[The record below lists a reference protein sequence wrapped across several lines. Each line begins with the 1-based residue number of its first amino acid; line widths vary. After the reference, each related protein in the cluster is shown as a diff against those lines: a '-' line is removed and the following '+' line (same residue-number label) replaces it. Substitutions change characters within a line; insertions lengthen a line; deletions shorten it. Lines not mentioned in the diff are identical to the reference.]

1 MPSARILLK
10 FTTALPKSFLF
21 RQALYFGINS
31 SLLDKKSKP
40 EIFQLS
46 EDKLKSTGLTGKYIA
61 VYFFIKNGSIYL
73 LPSHIL
79 KVSEEKKVEPKNIRS
94 YTTIIHYFKTNPN
107 YSQYLLK
114 SKTETS
120 DVFAK
125 KEIEYIEQSK
135 TGPIRVISSYKMS
148 YDPTLDKSVVDLE
161 NFNYEESEIDSAS
174 DTEDIKSENSESVAE
189 PFQDGNESL
198 YDFQTLQI
206 SNNNK
211 KSILKT
217 SNNLTIKDLKNHINV
232 YDEKRI
238 SIDSWIDSSVYIAEL
253 ANCRDEKLIIA
264 TLLSKLP
271 EDTLGTVRAELAVKY
286 PKGENLNLNE
296 FRSLLIKICEQSQ
309 NEMAR
314 SLEEMKYDPIKYKT
328 FKEFYLRLLQKV
340 TALHPKLK
348 SKPDELKIITS
359 QYFKRKMPIS
369 VRQNLNFEL
378 SELQNFEL
386 VELAQ
391 RIYNASQRVQSNN
404 FRANTRYI
412 KNSKPFNGI
421 RNFRQNRPNFTQKQR
436 VVNRYQPKPFI
447 NKTKFTGN
455 CHFCSKYGHKKSD
468 CFAFQNRSR
477 GNGFKKFQ

>member
-148 YDPTLDKSVVDLE
+148 YDPTLDKSV
-161 NFNYEESEIDSAS
+161 S
-174 DTEDIKSENSESVAE
+174 
-189 PFQDGNESL
+189 
-198 YDFQTLQI
+198 
-206 SNNNK
+206 
-211 KSILKT
+211 
-217 SNNLTIKDLKNHINV
+217 
-232 YDEKRI
+232 
-238 SIDSWIDSSVYIAEL
+238 
-253 ANCRDEKLIIA
+253 
-264 TLLSKLP
+264 
-271 EDTLGTVRAELAVKY
+271 
-286 PKGENLNLNE
+286 
-296 FRSLLIKICEQSQ
+296 
-309 NEMAR
+309 
-314 SLEEMKYDPIKYKT
+314 
-328 FKEFYLRLLQKV
+328 
-340 TALHPKLK
+340 
-348 SKPDELKIITS
+348 
-359 QYFKRKMPIS
+359 
-369 VRQNLNFEL
+369 
-378 SELQNFEL
+378 
-386 VELAQ
+386 
-391 RIYNASQRVQSNN
+391 
-404 FRANTRYI
+404 
-412 KNSKPFNGI
+412 
-421 RNFRQNRPNFTQKQR
+421 
-436 VVNRYQPKPFI
+436 
-447 NKTKFTGN
+447 
-455 CHFCSKYGHKKSD
+455 
-468 CFAFQNRSR
+468 
-477 GNGFKKFQ
+477 